1 MEQLKNR
8 LQWLMGLRVAAVT
21 LFLGLSISLEME
33 SGERV
38 LTFSVLIVGTYSL
51 TIAYALALTRLWTL
65 EALTGLAYF
74 QLVMD
79 LVLETFLVART
90 GGVESPFSVFYAITV
105 TLASLT
111 LGRRAGLI
119 TSSLSVL
126 FIGMVANIQF
136 YGLIGSWMPRSRLAL
151 PETIETLVAHVLALI
166 AVGVLSGHLAE
177 QLRKKDQAIVEKE
190 RGFNRLQAF
199 HENVLECL
207 SSGVFTTDS
216 AGLITSFNRAAQE
229 ITGQPLEQVRQRPW
243 WDVFTWKQA
252 DLFGADPT
260 TLSLPHRF
268 ETEGEKTD
276 GSRLVL
282 GMTLS
287 PLTELGERTGLVGVF
302 QDLTPIRAMEEEIQR
317 REWLAL
323 IGEMSAGMAHEIRNP
338 LAALA
343 GSMQMLKK
351 DLSLDDT
358 NQRLMDIAIRETAR
372 LDNTITEFLLYAR
385 PRELNLKECDLNTVL
400 TDTMDL
406 IRHEC
411 ASRVGLSVTAHLGT
425 GPMVVQVD
433 QDQMKQV
440 FWNLATNAFEAM
452 PEGGRLTIYT
462 RRRRLAVWAQIG
474 EIVEIGFEDTGT
486 GIKKE
491 DIDKIF
497 LPFFTTKKEGSGL
510 GLATVHRIVDLHLG
524 WVRVESREGKGSR
537 FVVCLPMSG
546 QEDLRLWQEGKHAWK
561 KS

>member
-1 MEQLKNR
+1 MA
-8 LQWLMGLRVAAVT
+8 LRVAAVT
-21 LFLGLSISLEME
+21 LFLGLSISFQVE

-38 LTFSVLIVGTYSL
+38 LTFSALIVTTYGL
-51 TIAYALALTRLWTL
+51 TILYALALTRLTSL
-65 EALTGLAYF
+65 RALTSFAYA
-74 QLVMD
+74 QLGMD
-79 LVLETFLVART
+79 LLLETFLVVRT
-90 GGVESPFSVFYAITV
+90 SGVESPFSVFYAITV

-111 LGRRAGLI
+111 LGRGGGLA
-119 TSSLSVL
+119 TSGLSVL
-126 FIGMVANIQF
+126 LFGVVTNVQF
-136 YGLIGSWMPRSRLAL
+136 YGIVVQWLPRTRLGL

-177 QLRKKDQAIVEKE
+177 QLRKKDQTLAEKE
-190 RGFNRLQAF
+190 RGLSRLQAF
-199 HENVLECL
+199 HENVLESL

-229 ITGQPLEQVRQRPW
+229 ITGQTLDQVRQRPW
-243 WDVFTWKQA
+243 GEVFTWNQQ
-252 DLFGADPT
+252 DLFGVDAMS
-260 TLSLPHRF
+260 LSTPHRF
-268 ETEGEKTD
+268 ETEGERAD

-287 PLTELGERTGLVGVF
+287 PLTETGQRTGLVGVF
-302 QDLTPIRAMEEEIQR
+302 QDLTPMRVMEEEMQR
-317 REWLAL
+317 REWLAR

-351 DLSLDDT
+351 DLDLDET

-372 LDNTITEFLLYAR
+372 LDSTITEFLLYAR
-385 PRELNLKECDLNTVL
+385 PRELNLKECDLNGVL

-406 IRHEC
+406 IQHES
-411 ASRVGLSVTAHLGT
+411 ASRKNLTVLTHLGSGAMT
-425 GPMVVQVD
+425 VEVD
-433 QDQMKQV
+433 QDQIKQV

-452 PEGGRLTIYT
+452 PNGGKLTIYT
-462 RRRRLAVWAQIG
+462 RRRRMAVGNRIG
-474 EIVEIGFEDTGT
+474 DIIEIGFEDTGQ

-491 DIDKIF
+491 DLDKIF

-510 GLATVHRIVDLHLG
+510 GLATVHRIIDLHGG
-524 WVRVESREGKGSR
+524 WIRVESREGKGSR
-537 FVVCLPMSG
+537 FVVCLPLSG
-546 QEDLRLWQEGKHAWK
+546 QEGLRLWHEGKEPWK

>member
-1 MEQLKNR
+1 MA
-8 LQWLMGLRVAAVT
+8 LRVAAVT
-21 LFLGLSISLEME
+21 LFLGLSISFQVE

-38 LTFSVLIVGTYSL
+38 LTFSALIVTTYGL
-51 TIAYALALTRLWTL
+51 TIVYALALTRLTSL
-65 EALTGLAYF
+65 RGLTSFAYA
-74 QLVMD
+74 QLGMD
-79 LVLETFLVART
+79 LLLETFLVVRT
-90 GGVESPFSVFYAITV
+90 SGVESPFSVFYAITV

-111 LGRRAGLI
+111 LGRGGGLA
-119 TSSLSVL
+119 TSGLSVL
-126 FIGMVANIQF
+126 LFGVVTNVQF
-136 YGLIGSWMPRSRLAL
+136 YGIVVQWLPRTRLGL

-177 QLRKKDQAIVEKE
+177 QLRKKDQTLVEKE
-190 RGFNRLQAF
+190 RGLSRLQAF
-199 HENVLECL
+199 HENVLESL

-229 ITGQPLEQVRQRPW
+229 ITGQTLDQVRQRPW
-243 WDVFTWKQA
+243 GEVFTWNQQ
-252 DLFGADPT
+252 DLFGVDAMS
-260 TLSLPHRF
+260 LSTPHRF
-268 ETEGEKTD
+268 ETEGERAD

-287 PLTELGERTGLVGVF
+287 PLTETGQRTGLVGVF
-302 QDLTPIRAMEEEIQR
+302 QDLTPMRVMEEEMQR
-317 REWLAL
+317 REWLAR

-351 DLSLDDT
+351 DLDLDET

-372 LDNTITEFLLYAR
+372 LDSTITEFLLYAR
-385 PRELNLKECDLNTVL
+385 PRELNLKECDLNGVL

-406 IRHEC
+406 IQHES
-411 ASRVGLSVTAHLGT
+411 ASRKNLTVLTHLGSGAMT
-425 GPMVVQVD
+425 VEVD
-433 QDQMKQV
+433 QDQIKQV

-452 PEGGRLTIYT
+452 PNGGKLTIYT
-462 RRRRLAVWAQIG
+462 RRRRMAVGNRIG
-474 EIVEIGFEDTGT
+474 DIIEIGFEDTGQ

-491 DIDKIF
+491 DLDKIF

-510 GLATVHRIVDLHLG
+510 GLATVHRIIDLHGG
-524 WVRVESREGKGSR
+524 WIRVESREGKGSR
-537 FVVCLPMSG
+537 FVVCLPLSG
-546 QEDLRLWQEGKHAWK
+546 QEGLRLWHEGKEPWK

>member
-8 LQWLMGLRVAAVT
+8 LQWLMALRVAAVT
-21 LFLGLSISLEME
+21 LFLGLSISLEIE

-38 LTFSVLIVGTYSL
+38 LTFSALIVTTYAL
-51 TIAYALALTRLWTL
+51 TIFYALALTRLKTL
-65 EALTGLAYF
+65 ETLTGFAYF
-74 QLVMD
+74 QLGVD
-79 LVLETFLVART
+79 LLLETFLVART
-90 GGVESPFSVFYAITV
+90 SGVESPFSVFYAITV

-111 LGRRAGLI
+111 LGRRAGLA
-119 TSSLSVL
+119 TSGLSVL
-126 FIGMVANIQF
+126 LFGTVTNVQF
-136 YGLIGSWMPRSRLAL
+136 YGVLGPWLPRGRLAL

-177 QLRKKDQAIVEKE
+177 QLRRKDQAIVEKE
-190 RGFNRLQAF
+190 LGLSRLQAF
-199 HENVLECL
+199 HENVLESL

-216 AGLITSFNRAAQE
+216 TGLITSFNRAAQE
-229 ITGQPLEQVRQRPW
+229 ITGQTSEQVQRRPW
-243 WDVFTWKQA
+243 WEVFTWKQP
-252 DLFGADPT
+252 DLFGADPMS
-260 TLSLPHRF
+260 LSLPHRF
-268 ETEGEKTD
+268 ETEGERAD
-276 GSRLVL
+276 GGRLVL

-287 PLTELGERTGLVGVF
+287 PLTELGQRTGLVGVF
-302 QDLTPIRAMEEEIQR
+302 QDLTPMRTMEEEMQR
-317 REWLAL
+317 REWLAR

-351 DLSLDDT
+351 DLALDET

-372 LDNTITEFLLYAR
+372 LDTTITEFLLYAR

-400 TDTMDL
+400 TDTMNL
-406 IRHEC
+406 IQHEC
-411 ASRVGLSVTAHLGT
+411 ASRQDLTVSTHFGS
-425 GPMVVQVD
+425 GPMIVQVD
-433 QDQMKQV
+433 QDQIKQV

-452 PEGGRLTIYT
+452 PDGGRLLIYT
-462 RRRRLAVWAQIG
+462 RRRRMALGNRVGDI
-474 EIVEIGFEDTGT
+474 IEIGFEDTGH

-491 DIDKIF
+491 DLEKIF

-510 GLATVHRIVDLHLG
+510 GLATVHRIIDLHGG
-524 WVRVESREGKGSR
+524 WLRVESREGRGSR

-546 QEDLRLWQEGKHAWK
+546 QEGLRLWYEGKGPWK